1 MAQSIKREFRK
12 ISSAACYFPATLI
25 PDSVCK
31 EIRHGKKHFY
41 FSETVRGHYPALFES
56 KGHENVAAMFL
67 KPWLLEI

>member
-31 EIRHGKKHFY
+31 EIRHGKKHFISVKQLEAIILLY
-41 FSETVRGHYPALFES
+41 LRV
-56 KGHENVAAMFL
+56 KGMKMWQPCF
-67 KPWLLEI
+67 